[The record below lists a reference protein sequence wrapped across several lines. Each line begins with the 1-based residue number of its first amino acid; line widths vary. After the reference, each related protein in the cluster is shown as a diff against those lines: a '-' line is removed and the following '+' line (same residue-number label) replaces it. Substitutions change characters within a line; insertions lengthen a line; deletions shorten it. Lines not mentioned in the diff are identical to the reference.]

1 MCVVLDLE
9 YAGALRGW
17 PPLGGVADKTAV
29 KERAAGER
37 LNEDLGARG
46 GAPPHKNINFSF
58 FLSKNFLKSKNLY
71 HIIYG
76 VFMKNMM
83 ESFDILISE
92 FDERFFKVDFP
103 GRFNDK
109 MLDAVRG
116 VPGRVWNNEEK
127 LWLIPD
133 NKAAI
138 VQLLSNIYATG
149 LFIAEEKLET
159 QSPSRVA
166 LQSES
171 YIDYQIR
178 KINEALTARHYSE
191 HTKISYKKW
200 LVDFLNVNRGKED
213 IGEREINEYLKNLAL
228 KKSVSASTQNQALAA
243 LLFYFRFILN
253 TPVTELGSVIRAKK
267 SERVPVVFSRDEVSH
282 VIENLNGQKKLI
294 AKLLYGT
301 GMRLN
306 EALSLRVLDIDFD
319 QNEIIVRHGKGD
331 KDRHVMI
338 PQKLIPELRSHIEK
352 VRQLHNKDL
361 ADGWGTVKMPQAL
374 GSKYP
379 SGSKEFKWQWV
390 FPQKNRWKN
399 QMSGEEGRWHLDES
413 LMQRAVKQAILEAG
427 INKNASCHTFR
438 HSFATHLLEIG
449 YDIRTIQELLG
460 HSDVST
466 TMIYTHVL
474 NRGAGGVVSPLDRL

>member
-1 MCVVLDLE
+1 MT
-9 YAGALRGW
+9 G
-17 PPLGGVADKTAV
+17 
-29 KERAAGER
+29 
-37 LNEDLGARG
+37 
-46 GAPPHKNINFSF
+46 
-58 FLSKNFLKSKNLY
+58 
-71 HIIYG
+71 
-76 VFMKNMM
+76 
-83 ESFDILISE
+83 SFDILIGD
-92 FDERFFKVDFP
+92 FDEDFFKVDFP
-103 GRFNDK
+103 CRFNGA
-109 MLDAVRG
+109 MLDAVRK
-116 VPGRVWNNEEK
+116 VPGRIWNQEK
-127 LWLIPD
+127 RLWLIPC
-133 NKAAI
+133 NKTAAS
-138 VQLLSNIYATG
+138 QLLSNIYATG
-149 LFIAEEKLET
+149 LFNTEEKIEAQVHPRAMPQNQT
-159 QSPSRVA
+159 
-166 LQSES
+166 

-200 LVDFLNVNRGKED
+200 VQDFLNTNLGKEN
-213 IGEREINEYLKNLAL
+213 IGEREINDYLKNLAL
-228 KKSVSASTQNQALAA
+228 KKNVSASTQNQALAA

-267 SERVPVVFSRDEVSH
+267 SELVPVVFSRDEVVR
-282 VIENLNGQKKLI
+282 VIGNLNGQKKLI

-306 EALSLRVLDIDFD
+306 EAISLRVLDIDFD

-338 PQKLIPELRSHIEK
+338 PQKLVSELRAHIEK
-352 VRQLHNKDL
+352 VKELHNKDL
-361 ADGWGTVKMPQAL
+361 ADGWGAVSMPGAL
-374 GSKYP
+374 AGKYPAGSKD
-379 SGSKEFKWQWV
+379 FKWQWL

-399 QMSGEEGRWHLDES
+399 LETGEEGRWHLDES

>member
-1 MCVVLDLE
+1 M
-9 YAGALRGW
+9 
-17 PPLGGVADKTAV
+17 
-29 KERAAGER
+29 
-37 LNEDLGARG
+37 
-46 GAPPHKNINFSF
+46 INN
-58 FLSKNFLKSKNLY
+58 KANNY
-71 HIIYG
+71 
-76 VFMKNMM
+76 
-83 ESFDILISE
+83 EILISD
-92 FDERFFKVDFP
+92 FDEKYFKVDFP
-103 GRFNDK
+103 GHFNEQ
-109 MLDAVRG
+109 MLQAVRTL
-116 VPGRVWNNEEK
+116 PGRRWNNDEK
-127 LWLIPD
+127 FWLIPD
-133 NKAAI
+133 NKAA
-138 VQLLSNIYATG
+138 VNQLMKNIYATG
-149 LFIAEEKLET
+149 LFNVKET
-159 QSPSRVA
+159 TGPKSSSPSIKSDQRFIA
-166 LQSES
+166 S
-171 YIDYQIR
+171 QIQ

-191 HTKISYKKW
+191 HTKTSYKKW
-200 LVDFLNVNRGKED
+200 VEEFLTIYQDTENL
-213 IGEREINEYLKNLAL
+213 GEREINEFLKNLAL
-228 KKSVSASTQNQALAA
+228 KKNVSASTQNQALAA

-267 SERVPVVFSRDEVSH
+267 SERVPVVFSRDEVSR
-282 VIENLNGQKKLI
+282 VIGNLNGQKKLI

-338 PQKLIPELRSHIEK
+338 PQKLIPELKAHIEK
-352 VRQLHNKDL
+352 VRQLHIKDL
-361 ADGWGTVKMPQAL
+361 ADGWGASPMPGAL
-374 GSKYP
+374 AGKYP
-379 SGSKEFKWQWV
+379 TGCKEFKWQWL

-399 QMSGEEGRWHLDES
+399 SETGQEGRWHLDES